1 MWLRFQYL
9 RVDNAHVKWGVG
21 SMAKPRTP
29 RTQREKYA
37 EELRLRRTAADL
49 TQEELGNQVVCS
61 PTLISHFEAGR
72 RLPRPDDAQRID
84 RALGTDGFFARWL
97 EDLDSKYTDHF
108 AAVAELEQQ
117 ATLIQQFALSLVPGV
132 FQTDGYARALFR
144 AYRPNHTAEELDED
158 VVIRTRRSRILDTPL
173 KPVVWTLLDES
184 VLRRRVGGPQVMA
197 EQLHKIADLAEAGR
211 LRLHVLPY
219 GVGAH
224 ALQQSYLTL
233 MSFEDS
239 APVAYVEAFLTGHL
253 MDDPA
258 LVTASQTAYALA
270 LSDALSQQES
280 LALVRSAAEEHAH
293 GQQ

>member
-1 MWLRFQYL
+1 MIER
-9 RVDNAHVKWGVG
+9 RK
-21 SMAKPRTP
+21 P
-29 RTQREKYA
+29 RTQREKYG
-37 EELRLRRTAADL
+37 EELRLRRTSAEL

-84 RALGTDGFFARWL
+84 QALGTGGFFSRWL
-97 EDLDSKYTDHF
+97 DDLESTYNDYF

-132 FQTDGYARALFR
+132 LQTDDYARALFR
-144 AYRPNHTAEELDED
+144 AYRPNHTAEELDEA
-158 VVIRTRRSRILDTPL
+158 VVIRTRRSRILDGPL
-173 KPVVWTLLDES
+173 KPVVWTLLDEA
-184 VLRRRVGGPQVMA
+184 VLRRRVGGPLVMA
-197 EQLHKIADLAEAGR
+197 EQLRKIADLAEAGR

-224 ALQQSYLTL
+224 PLLESLLTL
-233 MSFEDS
+233 MGFEDS
-239 APVAYVEAFLTGHL
+239 PPVAYVEGFLSGNL

-258 LVTASQTAYALA
+258 LVVASQTAYALA
-270 LSDALSQQES
+270 LSDALSHQES
-280 LALVRSAAEEHAH
+280 LALVRAAAEEHVH

>member
-1 MWLRFQYL
+1 MNDR
-9 RVDNAHVKWGVG
+9 
-21 SMAKPRTP
+21 RTP
-29 RTQREKYA
+29 RTQREKYG
-37 EELRLRRTAADL
+37 EELRLRRTAAGL
-49 TQEELGNQVVCS
+49 TQEQLADQVVCS

-72 RLPRPDDAQRID
+72 RLPKPDDAKRID
-84 RALGTDGFFARWL
+84 RALRTDGFFARWL
-97 EDLDSKYTDHF
+97 EDLDSKYNDHF
-108 AAVAELEQQ
+108 APVAELEQQ

-132 FQTDGYARALFR
+132 LQTDGYARAVFR
-144 AYRPNHTAEELDED
+144 AYRPNHTTEELDEA
-158 VVIRTRRSRILDTPL
+158 VVIRTKRARILDGPL
-173 KPVVWTLLDES
+173 SPVVWTLLDES
-184 VLRRRVGGPQVMA
+184 VLRRRVGGPQVMV
-197 EQLHKIADLAEAGR
+197 EQLHKIADLAETGR

-258 LVTASQTAYALA
+258 LVAASQTAYALA

-280 LALVRSAAEEHAH
+280 LALVRAAAEEHAH